1 MFRTILFLVLIGA
14 ASLGVAWIAD
24 QPGDVSLAWNGWR
37 VTRTIPEFA
46 LTFGATVVLAML
58 IWSIARGLWRL
69 PGHVRRRGRERR
81 RARGRHA
88 ITHGLIAIGT
98 GHPETA
104 LRHAEA
110 AKRHAEDD
118 PLALL
123 LHAQAAQ
130 LSGDRAG
137 AQKAFLAMTERAD
150 TRLLG
155 LRGLFIE
162 AQRNDDPVAAV
173 AIAEEALKLTRDAA
187 WASHAVLGFRCAS
200 SDWSG
205 ALALLDRDNAAGV
218 INRSLYQRH
227 RAVLLTARA
236 LDTETSDRDAARTD
250 AFEAARLAPTL
261 VPAAVLTSKFLSEQH
276 QVRKAMRVVEG
287 AWRANPHP
295 DLADAYAHVRLG
307 DSAQQ
312 RLSRVETLATKTPG
326 HVEGALA
333 LARAAV
339 EANEFA
345 KARTALEPLLAQ
357 PTQRVAMLM
366 AEIARGEHG
375 DDGAAREW
383 TLRAVRAAH
392 DPAWTADGYI
402 SDRWR
407 PVSPVSGRLDAF
419 QWITPV
425 AALASDKGAAI
436 DSARADLFPA
446 ARQIRQDNQKDN
458 RPDNPPSPSGA
469 PAAPVK
475 ESPLAVAR
483 AQQPSAVPP
492 PVFRPRA
499 GLDRAASQ
507 GPAIPPVIP
516 IMRAPDDPGIDDE
529 TPERDLEPRSLEAQE
544 GGWRGFLA
552 RWVG

>member
-1 MFRTILFLVLIGA
+1 MFRAILFLVLVGLA
-14 ASLGVAWIAD
+14 AFAAAVIAE
-24 QPGDVSLAWNGWR
+24 QHGDVSLVWNGWR
-37 VTRTIPEFA
+37 ITTSIPLFA
-46 LTFGATVVLAML
+46 LAFGLALVLAIL
-58 IWSIARGLWRL
+58 LWVVARGLWRL
-69 PGHVRRRGRERR
+69 PGHLRRRRRERR
-81 RARGRHA
+81 HARGRHA
-88 ITHGLIAIGT
+88 ITHGLIAVGT
-98 GHPETA
+98 GHVDLA

-137 AQKAFLAMTERAD
+137 AQKAFMAMTERAD

-187 WASHAVLGFRCAS
+187 WASQAVLGFRCAAG
-200 SDWSG
+200 DWSG
-205 ALALLDRDNAAGV
+205 ALSILERDNAAGAIDRAV
-218 INRSLYQRH
+218 YQRH

-236 LDTETSDRDAARTD
+236 LETETSDRDASRAD
-250 AFEAARLAPTL
+250 AMEAARLAPTL
-261 VPAAVLTSKFLSEQH
+261 VPSAVLASKFLSEQ
-276 QVRKAMRVVEG
+276 QQIRQAMRIIEA

-312 RLSRVETLATKTPG
+312 RLSRVETLAAKTSG

-333 LARAAV
+333 VARAAT
-339 EANEFA
+339 EAHEFA
-345 KARTALEPLLAQ
+345 KARAALEPLLAA

-366 AEIARGEHG
+366 AEIVRGEHG
-375 DDGAAREW
+375 DEGAAREW

-392 DPAWTADGYI
+392 DPVWTADGYI

-419 QWITPV
+419 QWVTPV
-425 AALASDKGAAI
+425 AALASDKTAAI
-436 DSARADLFPA
+436 ETTRADGATVQPR
-446 ARQIRQDNQKDN
+446 RQISQDNRQAAATAGGSA
-458 RPDNPPSPSGA
+458 PPSP
-469 PAAPVK
+469 
-475 ESPLAVAR
+475 
-483 AQQPSAVPP
+483 QQPGVVPP

-499 GLDRAASQ
+499 GLDRSATP
-507 GPAIPPVIP
+507 GPVIPAVIP
-516 IMRAPDDPGIDDE
+516 IMRAPDDPGVDDDSPE
-529 TPERDLEPRSLEAQE
+529 TDFEPRPLNAQE

>member
-1 MFRTILFLVLIGA
+1 MLRAILFLVLVGLA
-14 ASLGVAWIAD
+14 AFAAAVIAE
-24 QPGDVSLAWNGWR
+24 QHGDVSLVWNGWR
-37 VTRTIPEFA
+37 ITTSIPLFA
-46 LTFGATVVLAML
+46 LALGATLVAAMSVWAVV
-58 IWSIARGLWRL
+58 RGLWRL
-69 PGHVRRRGRERR
+69 PGHLRRRRRERR
-81 RARGRHA
+81 HARGRHA

-98 GHPETA
+98 GHVDLA

-130 LSGDRAG
+130 LSGDRGG
-137 AQKAFLAMTERAD
+137 AQKAFMAMTERAD

-187 WASHAVLGFRCAS
+187 WASHAVLGFRCAAG
-200 SDWSG
+200 DWSG
-205 ALALLDRDNAAGV
+205 ALSILERDNTAGA
-218 INRSLYQRH
+218 IDRALYRRH

-236 LDTETSDRDAARTD
+236 LETETSDRDAARAD
-250 AFEAARLAPTL
+250 AMEAAKLAPTL
-261 VPAAVLTSKFLSEQH
+261 VPAAVLASKFLSEQ
-276 QVRKAMRVVEG
+276 QQIRQAMRIIEG

-312 RLSRVETLATKTPG
+312 RLSRVETLAAKTPG
-326 HVEGALA
+326 HDEGALA
-333 LARAAV
+333 VARSAI
-339 EANEFA
+339 EAHEFA
-345 KARTALEPLLAQ
+345 KARAALEPLLSA

-366 AEIARGEHG
+366 AEIVRGEHG
-375 DDGAAREW
+375 DEGAAREW

-419 QWITPV
+419 QWVTPV
-425 AALASDKGAAI
+425 AALASGKGAAI
-436 DSARADLFPA
+436 ESTRVDMLTAQL
-446 ARQIRQDNQKDN
+446 ARQISQDN
-458 RPDNPPSPSGA
+458 RPAATAPGSSASLSP
-469 PAAPVK
+469 
-475 ESPLAVAR
+475 
-483 AQQPSAVPP
+483 QQSTAVPP

-499 GLDRAASQ
+499 GLDRSAAP
-507 GPAIPPVIP
+507 GPVIPAVIP
-516 IMRAPDDPGIDDE
+516 IMRAPDDPGVDDDNHE
-529 TPERDLEPRSLEAQE
+529 TDREPRLLNAQE
-544 GGWRGFLA
+544 GGWRGFFA